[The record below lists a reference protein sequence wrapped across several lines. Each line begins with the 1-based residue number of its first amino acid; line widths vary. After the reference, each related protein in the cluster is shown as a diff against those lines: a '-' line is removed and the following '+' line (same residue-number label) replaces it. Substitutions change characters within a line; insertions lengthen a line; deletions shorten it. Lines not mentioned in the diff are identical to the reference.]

1 MEKEQRIPSPALKPY
16 AETAFT
22 GNWPNGY
29 EACLKDEMTGIC
41 YMLPYGEWI
50 IGRKDEDTTDTDIP
64 VTTTEK
70 FMPYMSCRHAVLTL
84 KRNLIGENALYI
96 RDFKE
101 TTNHTYVDRQPLDE
115 KFDYQLFDKDVVRMG
130 LTLFTVHLHL

>member
-22 GNWPNGY
+22 GNWRNGY
-29 EACLKDEMTGIC
+29 EAYLKDEVTGVC
-41 YMLPYGEWI
+41 YMLPYGKWV
-50 IGRKDEDTTDTDIP
+50 IGRKDEDTADTDIP

-70 FMPYMSCRHAVLTL
+70 SMPYMSCHHAVLTL
-84 KRNLIGENALYI
+84 KRNLIGENVLYI

-130 LTLFTVHLHL
+130 LTLFTAHLRL